1 MSRKWKNI
9 LMVVLLFLLIGTSCL
24 TIYYAKNSNNSNN
37 EMTIQNNGGTPPEMP
52 SGDMKGNSNMGEPP
66 EKPEGE
72 TGTTDSNTPPE
83 MPSDSNNNG
92 MMNPQDGNGMQS
104 MNKENTNS
112 SISTIYYVLFG
123 IQSLG
128 ISLILMYLIMSGFNE
143 KSLKETFASRNKI
156 IIYIFSIV
164 IVTGGLTF
172 AESYLVKNISSN
184 TPNNQMNQNGMGGNN
199 SNISYSGVKEITE
212 DTEITSGEYTSSEA
226 DENAIL
232 ANGEIDATLE
242 NITIDKTGDSDGGD
256 NTSFYGINS
265 ALLAKSGANLT
276 LKNLTIT
283 TNAVGANGVFS
294 YGGSATTNNASS
306 DATTITI
313 SDSTITTKKDNS
325 GGIMTTGGGTTN
337 AYNLTINTSGV
348 SSAAIRTD
356 RGGGIVNVDG
366 GTYTTTGS
374 GSPSIYS
381 TAEVTVKNATLIS
394 KEMCIRDRLLALDY
408 AVISFKNPVKD
419 SCNIDVNKIF
429 KRFYTG
435 DKARSTS
442 TGLGLSIVEIL
453 TEEMGGKVEANLVEN
468 MLEIKVKLKMI

>member
-1 MSRKWKNI
+1 MHLIHKHLVYHPI
-9 LMVVLLFLLIGTSCL
+9 L
-24 TIYYAKNSNNSNN
+24 NNV
-37 EMTIQNNGGTPPEMP
+37 
-52 SGDMKGNSNMGEPP
+52 
-66 EKPEGE
+66 
-72 TGTTDSNTPPE
+72 
-83 MPSDSNNNG
+83 
-92 MMNPQDGNGMQS
+92 QDQQ
-104 MNKENTNS
+104 
-112 SISTIYYVLFG
+112 L
-123 IQSLG
+123 
-128 ISLILMYLIMSGFNE
+128 SLIH
-143 KSLKETFASRNKI
+143 
-156 IIYIFSIV
+156 IF
-164 IVTGGLTF
+164 
-172 AESYLVKNISSN
+172 
-184 TPNNQMNQNGMGGNN
+184 
-199 SNISYSGVKEITE
+199 
-212 DTEITSGEYTSSEA
+212 
-226 DENAIL
+226 
-232 ANGEIDATLE
+232 
-242 NITIDKTGDSDGGD
+242 
-256 NTSFYGINS
+256 
-265 ALLAKSGANLT
+265 
-276 LKNLTIT
+276 
-283 TNAVGANGVFS
+283 
-294 YGGSATTNNASS
+294 
-306 DATTITI
+306 
-313 SDSTITTKKDNS
+313 
-325 GGIMTTGGGTTN
+325 MTTGGGTTN